1 MYLADMAST
10 EKEKNELKVQGVVEA
25 AQDPESNVSAD
36 DAQKKIVEES
46 KKAGITAFTFDP
58 DASPEEKRA
67 QAAAVSRATLCKQPR
82 SLTDCL

>member
-1 MYLADMAST
+1 MASAL
-10 EKEKNELKVQGVVEA
+10 EKNELKVQGVVEA

-58 DASPEEKRA
+58 DASPEEKRR
-67 QAAAVSRATLCKQPR
+67 QAAAVSRATEFPTT
-82 SLTDCL
+82 SLN

>member
-1 MYLADMAST
+1 MAST

-67 QAAAVSRATLCKQPR
+67 QAAAVSRANSQCQPPR
-82 SLTDCL
+82 SSTDHL

>member
-1 MYLADMAST
+1 MASAL
-10 EKEKNELKVQGVVEA
+10 EKNELKVQGVVEA

-58 DASPEEKRA
+58 DASPEEKRR
-67 QAAAVSRATLCKQPR
+67 QAAAVSCATEFPTSPLN
-82 SLTDCL
+82 